1 MQCSAYA
8 FVSPK
13 YGSTCTHLH
22 TYTSHEF
29 NQPRHTVLTLL
40 SHAGSPAQGL
50 NRLSDNRKL
59 GVPQSVAGQLPPE
72 THRHSH
78 TETHPIPRE
87 RIHAIAPD
95 GVVSVG
101 STAHPCGRPRTTK
114 HCNSNCCF
122 TQAHANTSQRI
133 WTLDAHHMLITYNN
147 RMHGISTTRN
157 HHAIISM
164 TGGTCQQEHTGT
176 HPHTQSELFSV
187 DCQVCICRSC
197 SNLLLHTIALHRTSS
212 SSQVLH
218 SSLPSAHGLNAM
230 H

>member
-1 MQCSAYA
+1 MEGNCRQKLADIL
-8 FVSPK
+8 K
-13 YGSTCTHLH
+13 HLC
-22 TYTSHEF
+22 
-29 NQPRHTVLTLL
+29 
-40 SHAGSPAQGL
+40 
-50 NRLSDNRKL
+50 
-59 GVPQSVAGQLPPE
+59 
-72 THRHSH
+72 
-78 TETHPIPRE
+78 E

-101 STAHPCGRPRTTK
+101 STAHPYGCPRTTK

>member
-1 MQCSAYA
+1 MEGNCRQKLADIL
-8 FVSPK
+8 K
-13 YGSTCTHLH
+13 HLC
-22 TYTSHEF
+22 
-29 NQPRHTVLTLL
+29 
-40 SHAGSPAQGL
+40 
-50 NRLSDNRKL
+50 
-59 GVPQSVAGQLPPE
+59 
-72 THRHSH
+72 
-78 TETHPIPRE
+78 E

-101 STAHPCGRPRTTK
+101 STAHPYGCPRTTK

-133 WTLDAHHMLITYNN
+133 WTLDARHMLITYNN

-187 DCQVCICRSC
+187 ECQVCICRSC
-197 SNLLLHTIALHRTSS
+197 SNLLLYTIHLHRTT
-212 SSQVLH
+212 
-218 SSLPSAHGLNAM
+218 AHHQSYTHHYRLRTD
-230 H
+230 

>member
-29 NQPRHTVLTLL
+29 NHSNHTVITLL
-40 SHAGSPAQGL
+40 IVTCRQTRARAQSPLRQPET
-50 NRLSDNRKL
+50 RR
-59 GVPQSVAGQLPPE
+59 PQSVAGQLPPE

-147 RMHGISTTRN
+147 RMRGISKTRN
-157 HHAIISM
+157 HHAVISM

-176 HPHTQSELFSV
+176 RPDT
-187 DCQVCICRSC
+187 
-197 SNLLLHTIALHRTSS
+197 HTI
-212 SSQVLH
+212 
-218 SSLPSAHGLNAM
+218 
-230 H
+230 